1 MESIQIQQSAVSE
14 QPASEVQEKPKTFEE
29 YIEVHQERW
38 NGILHTLNEK
48 MKNINTLPDL
58 LNVIYCQRQ
67 DAVDYY
73 HTMLNKL
80 TKREKEYKQAYAVEY
95 NKMKT
100 NAQIR
105 YSTEAAINAQIEAN
119 LADMIY
125 ITNLLDNHTRY
136 MQDTIKSIDN
146 LIYGIN
152 NRLRVEEL
160 MEGVKK

>member
-1 MESIQIQQSAVSE
+1 MESIQTQQSVLMG
-14 QPASEVQEKPKTFEE
+14 QPTAEVQEKPKTFEE
-29 YIEVHQERW
+29 YIEVHQEKW
-38 NGILHTLNEK
+38 NGILHMLNEK

-58 LNVIYCQRQ
+58 MNVVYCQRQ

-80 TKREKEYKQAYAVEY
+80 TKREKEYKQLYAAEY
-95 NKMKT
+95 NKLKT

-105 YSTEAAINAQIEAN
+105 YSTEAAINAQIEAS
-119 LADMIY
+119 LADVIY

-136 MQDTIKSIDN
+136 MLDTIKSIDN
-146 LIYGIN
+146 IIYGIN

>member
-1 MESIQIQQSAVSE
+1 MESIQTQQSVLTGQLA
-14 QPASEVQEKPKTFEE
+14 AEVQEKPKTFEE
-29 YIEVHQERW
+29 YIEVHQEKW
-38 NGILHTLNEK
+38 NGILHMLNEK

-58 LNVIYCQRQ
+58 MNVVYCQRQ

-80 TKREKEYKQAYAVEY
+80 TKREKEYKQLYAAEY
-95 NKMKT
+95 NKLKT

-105 YSTEAAINAQIEAN
+105 YSTEAAINAQIEAS
-119 LADMIY
+119 LADVIY

-136 MQDTIKSIDN
+136 MLDTIKSIDN
-146 LIYGIN
+146 IIYGIN

>member
-1 MESIQIQQSAVSE
+1 MDLIQTQASATSE
-14 QPASEVQEKPKTFEE
+14 PEKPKTFEE
-29 YIEVHQERW
+29 YIEFHQEKW

-58 LNVIYCQRQ
+58 LNVVYCQRQ

-80 TKREKEYKQAYAVEY
+80 TRREKEYKQLYANEY
-95 NKMKT
+95 NRLKT

-119 LADMIY
+119 LADTLY

-136 MQDTIKSIDN
+136 MLDTIKSIDN
-146 LIYGIN
+146 IIYGIN
-152 NRLRVEEL
+152 NRIRVEEF

>member
-1 MESIQIQQSAVSE
+1 MESIQTQQSVLTG
-14 QPASEVQEKPKTFEE
+14 QPAAEAQEKPKTFEE
-29 YIEVHQERW
+29 YIEVHQEKW
-38 NGILHTLNEK
+38 NGILHMLNEK

-58 LNVIYCQRQ
+58 MNVVYCQRQ

-80 TKREKEYKQAYAVEY
+80 TKREKEYKQLYAAEY
-95 NKMKT
+95 NKLKT

-105 YSTEAAINAQIEAN
+105 YSTEAAINAQIEAS
-119 LADMIY
+119 LADVIY

-136 MQDTIKSIDN
+136 MLDTIKSIDN
-146 LIYGIN
+146 IIYGIN